1 MIRFIGYRLLLA
13 VPTIILV
20 TFMVFALMALSP
32 TDPAVALAGD
42 NPTPERL
49 AQLHRLLGLD
59 KPFLVRYA
67 DWGWQVL
74 QGNFGVSPVTH
85 QSVISDL
92 MFRLPITLS
101 MLLLAIVFALVFSVV
116 FGTLAALY
124 RGGIVDWL
132 TNAIANVL
140 LAIPPFVAAV
150 LLVLLLSVA
159 HPLFPA
165 TGYAT
170 LTAGVVPFFKFMTLP
185 AISLAVIPAALLTR
199 QVRGALIDAMEEDYV
214 RTARAKGLR
223 TWVVTGKHAAKN
235 AAVPVV
241 TVLGLLVAQM
251 VGSAVVVERIFAI
264 PGLGSLSVDS
274 VLNGDLVS
282 IQGLVV
288 LVAVIVIVV
297 NLLVDMSYGYFNP
310 KLRSR

>member
-124 RGGIVDWL
+124 RGGIV
-132 TNAIANVL
+132 
-140 LAIPPFVAAV
+140 
-150 LLVLLLSVA
+150 
-159 HPLFPA
+159 
-165 TGYAT
+165 
-170 LTAGVVPFFKFMTLP
+170 
-185 AISLAVIPAALLTR
+185 
-199 QVRGALIDAMEEDYV
+199 
-214 RTARAKGLR
+214 
-223 TWVVTGKHAAKN
+223 
-235 AAVPVV
+235 
-241 TVLGLLVAQM
+241 
-251 VGSAVVVERIFAI
+251 
-264 PGLGSLSVDS
+264 
-274 VLNGDLVS
+274 
-282 IQGLVV
+282 
-288 LVAVIVIVV
+288 
-297 NLLVDMSYGYFNP
+297 
-310 KLRSR
+310 